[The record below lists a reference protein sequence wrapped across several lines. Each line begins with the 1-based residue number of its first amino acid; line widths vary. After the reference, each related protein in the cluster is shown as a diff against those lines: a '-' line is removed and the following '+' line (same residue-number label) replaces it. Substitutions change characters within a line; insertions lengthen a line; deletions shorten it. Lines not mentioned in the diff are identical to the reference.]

1 METKDK
7 ITKDDLILM
16 HPGEQKVFA
25 MPNWN
30 LARSAQSYANQFKRA
45 TACTDEPMT
54 FKAEIGTPCP
64 ENGQTV
70 IIITRLK

>member
-16 HPGEQKVFA
+16 HPGEQNVFI

-30 LARSAQSYANQFKRA
+30 QARSAQSYANQFKRA
-45 TACTDEPMT
+45 TAGTDEPMT

-70 IIITRLK
+70 IIITRMK